1 MCFFKED
8 VSFYILLFVF
18 SFERHFFIH
27 VLLKTSLLEA
37 LFGCSSAAFADREI
51 TQRKIFSSGRR
62 CITRQKLASLET
74 VGEIAV
80 PATKKYKNI
89 FLYFCF
95 SSQIANFWYNI
106 LF

>member
-51 TQRKIFSSGRR
+51 TQPKIFSSGRR

-89 FLYFCF
+89 F
-95 SSQIANFWYNI
+95 FWV
-106 LF
+106 L